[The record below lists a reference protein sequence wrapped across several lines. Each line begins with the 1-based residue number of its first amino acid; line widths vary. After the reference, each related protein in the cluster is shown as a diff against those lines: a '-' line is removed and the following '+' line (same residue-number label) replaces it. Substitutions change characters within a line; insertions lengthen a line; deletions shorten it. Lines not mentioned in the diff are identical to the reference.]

1 MERSDPAIIT
11 VIGGLAAPDRQR
23 HLLSALAAEV
33 IVGGWPFLLDLSA
46 RAPRPKAR
54 W

>member
-1 MERSDPAIIT
+1 
-11 VIGGLAAPDRQR
+11 LAAPDRQR

-46 RAPRPKAR
+46 RAPRIFMTSR
-54 W
+54 QLF